1 MSISASQVN
10 ELRQL
15 TGAGMMDCKKALTEA
30 GGDFDKAVEILRKKG
45 QKVSESRKDREAK
58 EGAIFAQLVGTDKA
72 VMLELNCE
80 TDFVAR
86 NEDFQKMGAAFLQ
99 AAAAQLPKDLFEL
112 EALVVDGKAIHAH
125 LQEAM
130 AKIGEKISISKYE
143 LMQGGH
149 IVSYIHPGARVG
161 VLVAFE
167 GVNGNGAINAV
178 GRDVAMQVAA
188 MNPLAVDKDGV
199 DVKVIEREIEIGK
212 EQARAEGKKEDMLEK
227 IAQGKLNKFYKE
239 HTLLNQEF
247 VKDPSK
253 TIAQYLKE
261 ADPKLKILGFK
272 RMHLGFSS
280 N

>member
-1 MSISASQVN
+1 MAITAQQVN

-15 TGAGMMDCKKALTEA
+15 TGAGMMDCKKALIESE
-30 GGDFDKAVEILRKKG
+30 GDMQKALEYLRKKG

-58 EGAIFAQLVGTDKA
+58 EGAIFAQVISHNKA
-72 VMLELNCE
+72 IMLELNCE

-86 NEDFQKMGAAFLQ
+86 NEDFSKMGEQFL
-99 AAAAQLPKDLFEL
+99 AAAAAHLPASLNDLVTL
-112 EALVVDGKAIHAH
+112 KMLDGKTIEEH
-125 LQEAM
+125 LVEAM
-130 AKIGEKISISKYE
+130 ARIGEKISISKYE
-143 LMQGGH
+143 KIEGGH

-167 GVNGNGAINAV
+167 GVNGTANIEHI

-188 MNPLAVDKDGV
+188 MNPIALDKDGV
-199 DVKVIEREIEIGK
+199 DASVIQREIEIGK

-227 IAQGKLNKFYKE
+227 IAVGKLNKFYKE
-239 HTLLNQEF
+239 NTLLNQEF

-253 TIAQYLKE
+253 TISQYLKE
-261 ADPKLKILGFK
+261 ADPKLQIKAYK
-272 RMHLGFSS
+272 RMHLGYS

>member
-58 EGAIFAQLVGTDKA
+58 EGAIFAKLVGTDKA

-86 NEDFQKMGAAFLQ
+86 NEDFQKMGNAFLD
-99 AAAAQLPKDLFEL
+99 AAAAKLPKDLFEL
-112 EALVVDGKAIHAH
+112 EALQVDGKPIHDH

-143 LMQGGH
+143 LMEGGH
-149 IVSYIHPGARVG
+149 IVSYIHPGSRVG
-161 VLVAFE
+161 VLVAFD
-167 GVNGNGAINAV
+167 GVNGNGAINTV

-188 MNPLAVDKDGV
+188 MNPLALDKDGV
-199 DVKVIEREIEIGK
+199 DVKIIEREIEIGK

-253 TIAQYLKE
+253 TIAQYIKE
-261 ADPKLKILGFK
+261 ADPKLKIIGFK